1 MHGASPFEMEFSRN
15 HDDDTSNS
23 DGGGDDRQ
31 YGLVRIV
38 ECTQL
43 KILGEVPFPPW
54 TAAIVGSSSSGE
66 RLGKNN
72 HSGNGGVKDG
82 RNGKYP
88 LSVYRFVRSMV
99 HHDRNTRPNI
109 YDVAESFGKLHLEL
123 VGRRW
128 ISYDERRQ
136 RLGSGSAGT
145 SRGSYDDFDSLI
157 ASRDFV

>member
-1 MHGASPFEMEFSRN
+1 VLFGLMHGTSPFEMEFSRN
-15 HDDDTSNS
+15 HDNDTSNS
-23 DGGGDDRQ
+23 DGGDRQ
-31 YGLVRIV
+31 YGLVGIV

-54 TAAIVGSSSSGE
+54 TAATVGSSGE
-66 RLGKNN
+66 RLGS
-72 HSGNGGVKDG
+72 HGGKGAKDG

-99 HHDRNTRPNI
+99 HHDRNTRTNI
-109 YDVAESFGKLHLEL
+109 HDVAESFRKLHLEV
-123 VGRRW
+123 VGQQW

-136 RLGSGSAGT
+136 RLGSSAGT
-145 SRGSYDDFDSLI
+145 KGSYDDFDSLI